1 MKALNEDFNGET
13 FKLESQVS
21 LTTSFYDSITL
32 AGRIGMFS
40 RATQNSNISFC
51 LAKTDELGQATT
63 GVEYLYVPSKS
74 WTWDDAMKKSES
86 SGLTGW
92 DAQKY
97 LNIWVCH
104 LADSVSCYAQMP
116 GGPWETD
123 GIVVDHR
130 FFGCD
135 SEDASVKKPY
145 DKGKTLT
152 HLIGNYLNLY
162 DLWNYYSRCQD
173 DNVSDTPVH
182 NAPTSG
188 CDHYRHISTCDGQPD
203 AMTMNFMD
211 NTDDACMYMFTNGQ
225 VTRMQAVLA
234 ENGWRSGLSKW
245 GETGMYCTQTPL
257 TDDMLPDKFWQK
269 EPEERS
275 KKGVIALHV
284 APNPA
289 REKIIISM
297 VATDDTNGLLRLTNV
312 TGKEVYR
319 QKQGL
324 IKGLSTVEI
333 NSAAWPSGIYFVVLN
348 ADGKPYSC
356 MVVVE

>member
-1 MKALNEDFNGET
+1 
-13 FKLESQVS
+13 
-21 LTTSFYDSITL
+21 
-32 AGRIGMFS
+32 
-40 RATQNSNISFC
+40 
-51 LAKTDELGQATT
+51 
-63 GVEYLYVPSKS
+63 
-74 WTWDDAMKKSES
+74 
-86 SGLTGW
+86 
-92 DAQKY
+92 
-97 LNIWVCH
+97 
-104 LADSVSCYAQMP
+104 
-116 GGPWETD
+116 
-123 GIVVDHR
+123 
-130 FFGCD
+130 
-135 SEDASVKKPY
+135 
-145 DKGKTLT
+145 
-152 HLIGNYLNLY
+152 
-162 DLWNYYSRCQD
+162 
-173 DNVSDTPVH
+173 
-182 NAPTSG
+182 
-188 CDHYRHISTCDGQPD
+188 
-203 AMTMNFMD
+203 
-211 NTDDACMYMFTNGQ
+211 
-225 VTRMQAVLA
+225 
-234 ENGWRSGLSKW
+234 
-245 GETGMYCTQTPL
+245 MYCTQTPL